1 MNLKIE
7 NARRQCYDGASKD
20 MLLPMNLKIENSR
33 EQCYDEASAMSRTKS
48 GVVTQL
54 KLLRGKF
61 LFTPCY
67 GNPLN
72 LAVGDC

>member
-20 MLLPMNLKIENSR
+20 MLLPMNLKIENSG
-33 EQCYDEASAMSRTKS
+33 EQRYDEASAMSRTKS

-61 LFTPCY
+61 LFTPYY